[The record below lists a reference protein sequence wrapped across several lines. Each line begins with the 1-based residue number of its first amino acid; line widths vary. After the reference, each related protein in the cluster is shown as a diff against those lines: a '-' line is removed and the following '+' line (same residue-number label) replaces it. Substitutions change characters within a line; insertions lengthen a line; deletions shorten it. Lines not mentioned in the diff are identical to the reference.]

1 MLQKLVKCMR
11 ASLFHLN
18 MPNSTSQSRGNGH
31 APNKALKGKRNEGGL
46 HNRGSTITPQIC
58 ETVRLQQGCPIKTT
72 RYNLL
77 PSKQCIFKTEI
88 IKLL

>member
-1 MLQKLVKCMR
+1 MHACLPVSFKHAKLY
-11 ASLFHLN
+11 
-18 MPNSTSQSRGNGH
+18 QSVQGKW
-31 APNKALKGKRNEGGL
+31 ACTKALKGKRNEGGL
-46 HNRGSTITPQIC
+46 HTRESTITPNIC
-58 ETVRLQQGCPIKTT
+58 ETVRLQQACPIKTT